1 MGPNLKTL
9 LSLSADVERRAPAID
24 RLLPFGLCPDRR
36 DELVEIY
43 RHRNGFVAFEQALQ
57 VFPVGGGS
65 AMLDVLWWNSPDV
78 WRSSYGD
85 MTDGCFF
92 FAQNIFGDQFCIKG
106 DTIHEFNCE
115 TGDCEEIA
123 TAFETW
129 SRVVLEDYFAV
140 TGYPLAH
147 DWQIR
152 HGNLA
157 FDQRLVPKIPF
168 VMGGTPSVETVYA
181 MDAVR
186 AMRMHGEI
194 AVQIR
199 DLPDGTRVR
208 FVFD

>member
-1 MGPNLKTL
+1 M
-9 LSLSADVERRAPAID
+9 
-24 RLLPFGLCPDRR
+24 
-36 DELVEIY
+36 
-43 RHRNGFVAFEQALQ
+43 
-57 VFPVGGGS
+57 
-65 AMLDVLWWNSPDV
+65 
-78 WRSSYGD
+78 
-85 MTDGCFF
+85 
-92 FAQNIFGDQFCIKG
+92 
-106 DTIHEFNCE
+106 
-115 TGDCEEIA
+115 
-123 TAFETW
+123 
-129 SRVVLEDYFAV
+129 